1 MDNEGL
7 NPSEPRP
14 YIVCPNCGQL
24 ISSQAPICEYCGAT
38 SPIAQQIGEQLFLH
52 DLFSRPVIVTPI
64 LIGVNVAIYLL
75 MTFGAGGDFF
85 QTFMSGADRFTLLAF
100 GAQNNELLLQGQ
112 WFRLITPAFIHI
124 GLLHILLNSYVF
136 WSVGTIVEKLYG
148 SARFLAIYLLAA
160 AGGSFA
166 SFLNHYWKHD
176 SVGASAGAS
185 GAIFGLFGVIA
196 VFSFRYR
203 SELPP
208 RFLQAL
214 KSGVLPA
221 IAINLLLGFS
231 IRFVDNAA
239 HIGGLLTGA
248 VLALLI
254 PYASAQNTR
263 RLLPRDKA
271 ILALCGLVVLT
282 SFVLAYR
289 HSAPLLDKRF
299 NKVKVVLQNIE
310 AADDAMVNV
319 FPPDD
324 AKADWQPSPQN
335 AAQLAAAET
344 ALEKSSA
351 PDEKIENIR
360 LEMIRLMK
368 RQQQIV
374 GQPDS
379 TPLAER
385 LDPVG
390 QDLLKTRK
398 AYVDWLKTE
407 GEKYGFELKQRP
419 ENQNKH

>member
-1 MDNEGL
+1 M
-7 NPSEPRP
+7 
-14 YIVCPNCGQL
+14 
-24 ISSQAPICEYCGAT
+24 
-38 SPIAQQIGEQLFLH
+38 
-52 DLFSRPVIVTPI
+52 
-64 LIGVNVAIYLL
+64 
-75 MTFGAGGDFF
+75 
-85 QTFMSGADRFTLLAF
+85 
-100 GAQNNELLLQGQ
+100 
-112 WFRLITPAFIHI
+112 
-124 GLLHILLNSYVF
+124 
-136 WSVGTIVEKLYG
+136 
-148 SARFLAIYLLAA
+148 
-160 AGGSFA
+160 
-166 SFLNHYWKHD
+166 
-176 SVGASAGAS
+176 
-185 GAIFGLFGVIA
+185 
-196 VFSFRYR
+196 
-203 SELPP
+203 
-208 RFLQAL
+208 QAL

>member
-24 ISSQAPICEYCGAT
+24 ISSQAPTCEYCGAT

-52 DLFSRPVIVTPI
+52 DLFSRPIVVAPI

-75 MTFGAGGDFF
+75 MTFVAGGDFF
-85 QTFMSGADRFTLLAF
+85 QTLMSGADRLTLLAF

-166 SFLNHYWKHD
+166 SFLNHSWKHD
-176 SVGASAGAS
+176 LIGASAGAS
-185 GAIFGLFGVIA
+185 GAIFGLFGVVA
-196 VFSFRYR
+196 VFSFRYH

-231 IRFVDNAA
+231 IRYVDNAA
-239 HIGGLLTGA
+239 HIGGLLTGGL
-248 VLALLI
+248 LALLI
-254 PYASAQNTR
+254 PYVSARNTR
-263 RLLPRDKA
+263 RLAQTDKA
-271 ILALCGLVVLT
+271 ILAVCGLVVLT

-289 HSAPLLDKRF
+289 HSSPLLDKRF

-319 FPPDD
+319 FPPDG
-324 AKADWQPSPQN
+324 AKTDWQPSPQSV
-335 AAQLAAAET
+335 AQLTVAEI
-344 ALEKSSA
+344 ALEKSTA
-351 PDEKIENIR
+351 PDEKTENIR
-360 LEMIRLMK
+360 LEMIRLLK
-368 RQQQIV
+368 WQQQIV
-374 GQPDS
+374 SQPDS
-379 TPLAER
+379 SPLVER

-398 AYVDWLKTE
+398 AYIDWLKTE
-407 GEKYGFELKQRP
+407 GAKFGFQLQERSDS
-419 ENQNKH
+419 QNKK